1 MIDGLRAPLNGLT
14 FDSHAGDGSFLLAEG
29 GAPGRISRLSPDGTR
44 TTLVDGLPGA
54 GNYHT
59 NMAVAGADDW
69 IYFGVGAMTNL
80 GIVGLDG
87 AELAWLRKVDH
98 SWDVPGLDLVLTG
111 VNFTSPA
118 APGAAETVSTGAF
131 SPFATPT
138 RPGQRVAAALP
149 CTAAVLRCR
158 PDGGE
163 LPLHAWGLRN
173 AFGLGFAPDRRLMAT
188 DQGSDDR
195 GSRPLGQVPELVYA
209 VRSGAWYG
217 WPDFIGGV
225 PVTDPRFR
233 PRRGPQPAF
242 VLANHEELPPPERP
256 LAALPVNG
264 AATKFDFAPPGTPFA
279 GEMLVALFGDE
290 KPMTAP
296 PGPGSAARWCAST
309 WRTAR
314 SGARRHAAETTAG
327 SPPIDVRVGPDGEH
341 LWILDFGEFEMEAGG
356 RVRARAGSGK
366 VWRAPWRTS
375 PRTST
380 RVRRAPWREHD
391 DLDDTPAQ
399 GSTSSVSFAQN
410 IMPVLKQYNGQMIW
424 RLDLTR
430 YEDVRQ
436 NAPII
441 QMRIKSTDD
450 GERMPPPPFPPFTR
464 ASSTCSTSGSPAASP
479 GETPRPDAA
488 AALLAT
494 LGLAAP
500 RPALSLSKGAAH
512 PQDAA
517 ATDEPPPVPLPR
529 PGPPSTPPPPSASGR
544 SSPPPRRSPSCRPQ
558 WRSRRRPS
566 PSSRCCPSCPASPSF
581 PAAPAAASRRC
592 RSAAATRTSPASWS
606 TACR

>member
-1 MIDGLRAPLNGLT
+1 
-14 FDSHAGDGSFLLAEG
+14 
-29 GAPGRISRLSPDGTR
+29 
-44 TTLVDGLPGA
+44 
-54 GNYHT
+54 
-59 NMAVAGADDW
+59 MAVAGADDW

-87 AELAWLRKVDH
+87 SELAWLRKVDH
-98 SWDVPGLDLVLTG
+98 SWDVPGLDLVLAG
-111 VNFTSPA
+111 VNVTTPA
-118 APGAAETVSTGAF
+118 APGAAETVTTGAF
-131 SPFATPT
+131 SPFGTPT
-138 RPGQRVAAALP
+138 RPGQRVAASLP
-149 CTAAVLRCR
+149 CSAAVLRCR

-163 LPLHAWGLRN
+163 LALHAWGLRN
-173 AFGLGFAPDRRLMAT
+173 AFGLGFAPDGRLIAT

-242 VLANHEELPPPERP
+242 VLANHAELPPPERP
-256 LAALPVNG
+256 LAALPVNT

-296 PGPGSAARWCAST
+296 NGPRVGRSVVRVDLEDGSFERLLGGM
-309 WRTAR
+309 
-314 SGARRHAAETTAG
+314 SGGGTSGGLSR
-327 SPPIDVRVGPDGEH
+327 PIDVRVGPHGEH
-341 LWILDFGEFEMEAGG
+341 LWILDFGDFEMEAGG

-366 VWRAPWRTS
+366 VWRTPWRTS
-375 PRTST
+375 PRDPRHPRTQSNHGGSMTTST
-380 RVRRAPWREHD
+380 TP
-391 DLDDTPAQ
+391 PAQ
-399 GSTSSVSFAQN
+399 GSTSGVSFAED

-450 GERMPPPPFPPFTR
+450 GERMPPPPFPPF
-464 ASSTCSTSGSPAASP
+464 
-479 GETPRPDAA
+479 D
-488 AALLAT
+488 
-494 LGLAAP
+494 
-500 RPALSLSKGAAH
+500 
-512 PQDAA
+512 
-517 ATDEPPPVPLPR
+517 
-529 PGPPSTPPPPSASGR
+529 PSFIDLFDRWVASGF
-544 SSPPPRRSPSCRPQ
+544 PR
-558 WRSRRRPS
+558 
-566 PSSRCCPSCPASPSF
+566 
-581 PAAPAAASRRC
+581 
-592 RSAAATRTSPASWS
+592 
-606 TACR
+606 